1 MLIKILLTQKLDH
14 YSKKIDRILTAVF
27 IY

>member
-1 MLIKILLTQKLDH
+1 MLIKILLTQKLGQ
-14 YSKKIDRILTAVF
+14 YSKKIDHTLTAVF

>member
-1 MLIKILLTQKLDH
+1 MLIKILLTQKLGH